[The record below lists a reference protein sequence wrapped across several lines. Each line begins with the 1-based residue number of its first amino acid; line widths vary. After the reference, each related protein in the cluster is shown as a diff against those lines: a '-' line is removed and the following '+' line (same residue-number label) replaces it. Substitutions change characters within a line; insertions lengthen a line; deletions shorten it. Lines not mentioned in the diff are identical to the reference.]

1 MNRRQAGDS
10 RSCGNGSTLNRFR
23 RARSAGRPLRGLET
37 FANPGVSHVE
47 MTSDELTAVC
57 PVTGQLDL
65 YVAYERV
72 LAGRPLHRVE
82 ACGLRKRDPAANAQ
96 VRAHDGLLAADARTP
111 RSSLRTLREPVRHGL
126 GGWPAEADR

>member
-1 MNRRQAGDS
+1 MSGLPRRVSWAQTTAPGWDV
-10 RSCGNGSTLNRFR
+10 
-23 RARSAGRPLRGLET
+23 
-37 FANPGVSHVE
+37 ANPGVSHVD
-47 MTSDELTAVC
+47 MTSDGADGRL

-96 VRAHDGLLAADARTP
+96 VRAHDGLLVADA
-111 RSSLRTLREPVRHGL
+111 
-126 GGWPAEADR
+126 